1 MSRKS
6 ASFTQLY
13 DYITRD
19 KDNDALFNYHYNFL
33 GLGREA
39 ILKEFQNNA
48 NLLPKRK
55 NGNYLY
61 HEIISISRTKNIAET
76 QQKQIL
82 FEIIQEYIQSRAK
95 NCLVFGGIHD
105 DKNHHLH
112 FHLMISANKIG
123 DKKRFFLRKTQFD
136 EIKKGLELYVLGK
149 YPQLEQEKLISKK
162 HGKRSL
168 SNKEQAI
175 RKRTGK
181 SPKKEKIRDNVK
193 SCLQKSSSQSDFE
206 EWLREYNLSYYRRSE
221 KTMGVIDLETGKKYR
236 IKTLGIEEIF
246 EQWQEKVKGN
256 KIKGSIKEGLE
267 TFAREWVMGDFSER
281 EKRIQKEKYRK
292 QNKSDKKVKEFKD
305 QDFQEKTAEVFDEWV
320 LGDFSK
326 AEARKRNEE
335 NKKRL
340 EAWRKRNEEAEKL
353 EKENKKGKSKK

>member
-1 MSRKS
+1 MSRKE

-13 DYITRD
+13 DYITRE
-19 KDNDALFNYHYNFL
+19 NDALFNYQYNFL

-39 ILKEFQNNA
+39 ILNEFQKNS

-61 HEIISISRTKNIAET
+61 HEIISISRAKNLRET

-82 FEIIQEYIQSRAK
+82 FDVIQQYTKTRAK
-95 NCLVFGGIHD
+95 GCLVFGGIHD
-105 DKNHHLH
+105 EKDHHLH

-136 EIKKGLELYVLGK
+136 DIKKGLELYVLGK
-149 YPQLEQEKLISKK
+149 YPQLEQKKLISKK
-162 HGKRSL
+162 HNKQSL
-168 SNKEQAI
+168 NNKEQAI
-175 RKRTGK
+175 KRRTGK
-181 SPKKEKIRDNVK
+181 RTQKERIRDKVMV
-193 SCLQKSSSQSDFE
+193 CLQKSSSQSDFE
-206 EWLREYNLSYYRRSE
+206 KWLQKENFEYYHRSE
-221 KTMGVIDLETGKKYR
+221 KTMGVINLETGKKYR
-236 IKTLGIEEIF
+236 IKTLGIEEEF
-246 EQWQEKVKGN
+246 KQWKGKIKNN
-256 KIKGSIKEGLE
+256 KIKGSIKDGLE
-267 TFAREWVMGDFSER
+267 TFAKEWIMGDFTER
-281 EKRIQKEKYRK
+281 DKIIKNEKYRK
-292 QNKSDKKVKEFKD
+292 QNEADKKVKSFKD
-305 QDFQEKTAEVFDEWV
+305 QNFQEKTAEVFDEWV

-340 EAWRKRNEEAEKL
+340 EAWRKRNKEAKKL